1 MATAPVH
8 PYAQTKLAVEQMLQA
23 LCRKGGWRVACLRY
37 FNPVGAHPSGR
48 IGEDPLGIPNN
59 LFPFITQVAAGRR
72 EQLRV
77 FGNDYPTHDGT
88 GIRDYLHVMDLAEAH
103 AVTLDHLLKQTTAH
117 ALTLNIGTGTGL
129 SVLDVVNG
137 FEAATGL
144 SIPYTVVERRPGD
157 VPRLQACPDLAQQVL
172 GWRAHRSLED
182 MCRDGWA
189 WQQAN
194 PNGYRATA

>member
-1 MATAPVH
+1 
-8 PYAQTKLAVEQMLQA
+8 
-23 LCRKGGWRVACLRY
+23 
-37 FNPVGAHPSGR
+37 
-48 IGEDPLGIPNN
+48 
-59 LFPFITQVAAGRR
+59 
-72 EQLRV
+72 
-77 FGNDYPTHDGT
+77 
-88 GIRDYLHVMDLAEAH
+88 MDLAEAH

-144 SIPYTVVERRPGD
+144 NIPYTVVERRPGD
-157 VPRLQACPDLAQQVL
+157 VPRLQACPDRAQQVL
-172 GWRAHRSLED
+172 GWRAQRSLED

-194 PNGYRATA
+194 PMGYRLTQ